1 MSALFSPYEARSV
14 VLPNR
19 IAISPMCMYSA
30 HDGFAADWHAHHVG
44 RLAWGGAG
52 LVMLEA
58 SAVEKRG
65 RITPGDL
72 GIWDDAHVPGLR
84 ALATLIETAGAV
96 PAIQIGHAGRK
107 GASQRPWHGYQA
119 LGPEDETV
127 RGERPWRTVSASAL
141 PVDDSWP
148 APHALTAAELPAIVD
163 AFRAATRRAVAAGFR
178 LVELHTAHGYLLH
191 QFLSPLVNRRT
202 DAYGGSLENRMR
214 LPLEIAVA
222 VREALG
228 PELPMSVRISAVDGA
243 QGGWTLDDS
252 VVYARALARIGVDL
266 VDCSS
271 GGIAGS
277 ATASNDPNALRPH
290 PGFQVPFAERV
301 RREAGV
307 ATIAVGLITEPA
319 QAEAVIAEGR
329 ADLVAIGR
337 QALIQPN
344 WPLQAARALGIDPG
358 WDRWPPQYG
367 WWLSRR
373 RGLEDAPGGTR

>member
-1 MSALFSPYEARSV
+1 MSALFSPFEIRSV

-52 LVMLEA
+52 LVILEA

-107 GASQRPWHGYQA
+107 GASQRPWHGYRA
-119 LGPEDETV
+119 LGPEDETE
-127 RGERPWRTVSASAL
+127 RGELAWRTVSASAV
-141 PVDDSWP
+141 PVDENWP
-148 APHALTAAELPAIVD
+148 APHALDASELPAIVD
-163 AFRAATRRAVAAGFR
+163 AFRAAARRAVTAGFR
-178 LVELHTAHGYLLH
+178 LIELHTAHGYLLH
-191 QFLSPLVNRRT
+191 QFLSPLANRRT

-214 LPLEIAVA
+214 LPLAVAAA

-228 PELPMSVRISAVDGA
+228 PDLPMSVRISSVDGA

-252 VVYARALARIGVDL
+252 VLYARELARIGVDL

-271 GGIAGS
+271 GGISGS
-277 ATASNDPNALRPH
+277 ATASKDPNALRPQ

-301 RREAGV
+301 RQEAGIP
-307 ATIAVGLITEPA
+307 TIAVGLITEPA

-337 QALIQPN
+337 QALIEPN
-344 WPLQAARALGIDPG
+344 WPLLAARTLGIDPG

-367 WWLSRR
+367 WWLTRR
-373 RGLEDAPGGTR
+373 RGLESAPGGIR

>member
-1 MSALFSPYEARSV
+1 MSELFSPFEIRSV
-14 VLPNR
+14 VLRNR
-19 IAISPMCMYSA
+19 IVISPMCMYSA

-52 LVMLEA
+52 LVILEA

-107 GASQRPWHGYQA
+107 GASQRPWHGYLA
-119 LGPEDETV
+119 LGPEDETE
-127 RGERPWRTVSASAL
+127 RGEIAWRTVSASAV
-141 PVDDSWP
+141 PVGENWP
-148 APHALTAAELPAIVD
+148 APHALDASELPAIVD
-163 AFRAATRRAVAAGFR
+163 AFRAAARRAVTAGFR

-191 QFLSPLVNRRT
+191 QFLSPLANRRT

-214 LPLEIAVA
+214 LPLAVAAA

-228 PELPMSVRISAVDGA
+228 PDLPMSVRISSVDGA

-252 VVYARALARIGVDL
+252 VLYARELARIGVDL

-271 GGIAGS
+271 GGISGS
-277 ATASNDPNALRPH
+277 ATASKDPDALRPQ

-307 ATIAVGLITEPA
+307 PTIAVGLITEPA
-319 QAEAVIAEGR
+319 QAEAVVAEGR

-337 QALIQPN
+337 QALIEPN
-344 WPLQAARALGIDPG
+344 WPLLAARTLGIDPG

-373 RGLEDAPGGTR
+373 RGLESAPGGTR